1 MSRLECSRCR
11 CVYGDV
17 VRVKKCV
24 LCGNR
29 DFGKVEL
36 DFVLEVKEFPRWFTR
51 ENNIGYGYI
60 GTIRTDEKASV

>member
-1 MSRLECSRCR
+1 MSKLECDKCK
-11 CVYGDV
+11 CVYADV

-29 DFGKVEL
+29 EFTKLERDVM
-36 DFVLEVKEFPRWFTR
+36 LEVKEFPRWFTR

-60 GTIRTDEKASV
+60 GTIRIDSRASV